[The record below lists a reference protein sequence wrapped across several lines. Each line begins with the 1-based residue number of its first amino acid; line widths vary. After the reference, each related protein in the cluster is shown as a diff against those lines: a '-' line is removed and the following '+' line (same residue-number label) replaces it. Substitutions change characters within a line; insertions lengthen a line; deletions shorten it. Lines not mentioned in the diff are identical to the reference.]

1 MMKNKWIWG
10 GIVIVV
16 AVVLWQY
23 GIFTPTPA
31 EVTGG

>member
-1 MMKNKWIWG
+1 MKNKWIWG

-16 AVVLWQY
+16 ALALWQY